1 MNKTF
6 VADLENHI
14 VYLMSNGDMS
24 FYINLSKK
32 NESTNITLD
41 MKTKKKDDISK
52 MIGYYEKID
61 NYNISLVV
69 PITNLSEDMNDYKT
83 QSNFVSKIINES
95 YRILTSNSMNV
106 KNNINIIK
114 RNHSKSEFIEFFIKQ
129 FSNRVR
135 YITLD
140 DLVHEEVP
148 YNSIKAANIS
158 FVIGKPEIE
167 LTIKDE
173 EMKEII
179 KDVEEVQEKQ
189 VKKAPISKKIMA
201 TSGYVS
207 YYLLGFLT
215 AVVTFAILT
224 VLVK

>member
-6 VADLENHI
+6 VADLENHV
-14 VYLMSNGDMS
+14 VYLINNESMS
-24 FYINLSKK
+24 FYINVSKK
-32 NESTNITLD
+32 QENTNITIDL
-41 MKTKKKDDISK
+41 KTKKKDDLSK
-52 MIGYYEKID
+52 LIGYYEKID

-69 PITNLSEDMNDYKT
+69 PIIKISDEQEKFKL
-83 QSNFVSKIINES
+83 QSNYVSKLINEA
-95 YRILTSNSMNV
+95 YKVLTINNIEV
-106 KNNINIIK
+106 KKDINIIK
-114 RNHSKSEFIEFFIKQ
+114 RNTRSEFIEFFLKQ
-129 FSNRVR
+129 FSTRTR

-148 YNSIKAANIS
+148 YNKINAANIS

-179 KDVEEVQEKQ
+179 KDVEELNETPAEK
-189 VKKAPISKKIMA
+189 KKVSKLIMA
-201 TSGYVS
+201 TTGYVS

-215 AVVTFAILT
+215 AVVTLLFLT
-224 VLVK
+224 TLVK

>member
-6 VADLENHI
+6 VADLDNHI

-32 NESTNITLD
+32 NESTNITVD
-41 MKTKKKDDISK
+41 MKTKKKNDISR
-52 MIGYYEKID
+52 MISYYEKID

-69 PITNLSEDMNDYKT
+69 PVINLSENINDYKT
-83 QSNFVSKIINES
+83 QSNFISKIINES
-95 YRILTSNSMNV
+95 YRILTSNGMNV

-114 RNHSKSEFIEFFIKQ
+114 KNYSKSEFIEFFIKQ

-135 YITLD
+135 YIALD

-148 YNSIKAANIS
+148 YNKFEAASIS
-158 FVIGKPEIE
+158 FVVGKPEIE

-179 KDVEEVQEKQ
+179 KDVETRKT
-189 VKKAPISKKIMA
+189 KKETKKTVSKSNT

-215 AVVTFAILT
+215 AVVTFFILT
-224 VLVK
+224 LLVK

>member
-32 NESTNITLD
+32 NESTNITID
-41 MKTKKKDDISK
+41 IKTRKKNDISR
-52 MIGYYEKID
+52 MISYYEKID

-69 PITNLSEDMNDYKT
+69 PVTDVSENINDYKK
-83 QSNFVSKIINES
+83 QSNFISKIINES
-95 YRILTSNSMNV
+95 YRILTSNGMSV
-106 KNNINIIK
+106 KNDINIIK
-114 RNHSKSEFIEFFIKQ
+114 KHHSKSEFLEFFIKQ

-148 YNSIKAANIS
+148 YNKIETANIS
-158 FVIGKPEIE
+158 FVVGKPEIE

-173 EMKEII
+173 DMKEII
-179 KDVEEVQEKQ
+179 RDVEEKQ
-189 VKKAPISKKIMA
+189 VKKVEKKNVSKKNT

-215 AVVTFAILT
+215 AVVTFAVLT

>member
-6 VADLENHI
+6 VADLENHF
-14 VYLMSNGDMS
+14 VYLISNGLMS
-24 FYINLSKK
+24 FYINISKK
-32 NESTNITLD
+32 QESTNITID
-41 MKTKKKDDISK
+41 MKTKKKDDLTKI
-52 MIGYYEKID
+52 IGYYEKID

-69 PITNLSEDMNDYKT
+69 PIIKLSEENTDFKQ
-83 QSNFVSKIINES
+83 QSNEISKIINEA
-95 YRILTSNSMNV
+95 YKILTL
-106 KNNINIIK
+106 NNIEVKKDINVIK
-114 RNHSKSEFIEFFIKQ
+114 RPTRSEFIEFFLKQ

-148 YNSIKAANIS
+148 YNKINAANIS

-179 KDVEEVQEKQ
+179 KDVEELNETPAEK
-189 VKKAPISKKIMA
+189 KKVSKLIMA

-215 AVVTFAILT
+215 AVVTLLALT
-224 VLVK
+224 LLVK